1 MLARIALS
9 SLLVLSTGAA
19 LAADYKVG
27 DLTISDPWS
36 RALPP
41 NAPAGAAYF
50 TVTNQGQAQDRLVG
64 AASDVAGKA
73 ELHTHVKSGEMMRMQ
88 KVDAVD
94 IPASGEAI
102 FAPGGNHVMLIGLKR
117 PLKDGEQ
124 FPLTLEFEKAG
135 KVQVEVP
142 VRADAQGGMQHHD
155 HAHH

>member
-64 AASDVAGKA
+64 AASDIAGKA
-73 ELHTHVKSGEMMRMQ
+73 ELHTHVKAGEMMRMQ

-94 IPASGEAI
+94 IPAGGEAT

-135 KVQVEVP
+135 KVRVEVP

>member
-94 IPASGEAI
+94 IPAGGEAT

-142 VRADAQGGMQHHD
+142 VRADAQGNMQHHD

>member
-94 IPASGEAI
+94 IPAGGEAT

-142 VRADAQGGMQHHD
+142 VRVDAQGGMQHHD

>member
-9 SLLVLSTGAA
+9 SLLVLSSGAA

-94 IPASGEAI
+94 IPAGGEAT

-142 VRADAQGGMQHHD
+142 VRADAQGNMQHHD

>member
-94 IPASGEAI
+94 IPAGGEAT

-135 KVQVEVP
+135 KVRVEVP

>member
-9 SLLVLSTGAA
+9 SLLVLSTSAA
-19 LAADYKVG
+19 FAADYQIG

-50 TVTNQGQAQDRLVG
+50 TVSNHGQGQDRLVG
-64 AASDVAGKA
+64 AASDIAGKT
-73 ELHTHVKSGEMMRMQ
+73 ELHAHIKSGEMMRMQ
-88 KVDAVD
+88 KIDAVD
-94 IPASGEAI
+94 IPAGGEAT
-102 FAPGGNHVMLIGLKR
+102 FAPGGNHVMLFGLKR
-117 PLKDGEQ
+117 PLRDGEQ

-135 KVQVEVP
+135 KVRVEVP
-142 VRADAQGGMQHHD
+142 VRADAQGDMQHHE

>member
-64 AASDVAGKA
+64 AASDIAGKA

-88 KVDAVD
+88 KADAVD
-94 IPASGEAI
+94 IPAGGEVT

-135 KVQVEVP
+135 KVRVEVP

>member
-73 ELHTHVKSGEMMRMQ
+73 ELHTHVKAGEMMRMQ

-94 IPASGEAI
+94 IPAGGEAT

-135 KVQVEVP
+135 KVRVEVP